1 MYAGY
6 YYGIENNCVVEHMAV
21 YDYFGVI
28 LYAWIHFIVIGLLLF
43 FFFNYACHIYEYAR
57 CSLLMLSFVFT
68 KTSCKVIYNNFVVIR
83 V

>member
-21 YDYFGVI
+21 YDYFVVI

-43 FFFNYACHIYEYAR
+43 FFLI
-57 CSLLMLSFVFT
+57 MLAIFINMQDAHS
-68 KTSCKVIYNNFVVIR
+68 
-83 V
+83 